1 MNGTLIRYKTAP
13 NRADENQQLIEKVF
27 EELQQR
33 KPEGVR
39 YMALRLADGAF
50 VHFVVKAADSANP
63 IYRPCRVSG
72 LSAGHQGALRGCPR
86 NRAKQLSVGNY
97 GMLRD

>member
-27 EELQQR
+27 EELHQK

-63 IYRPCRVSG
+63 ITTLQRFRPFSG
-72 LSAGHQGALRGCPR
+72 ASRSAAWMPPQSSEATL
-86 NRAKQLSVGNY
+86 VGNY